1 VTVSFR
7 AVDSS
12 GNVSTGTARLTVVKG
27 AAPFQPPVD
36 RIPPGNITHV
46 GFEVSDRSVTLSWK
60 FSGDRDADHVVVYR
74 SLPDGRGAAA
84 IASTKVT
91 QFTDRGL
98 KNGRTYRYVIVEYDR
113 AGNRSAGV
121 AVIAV
126 PRAPSL
132 VRPPLGATVH
142 GAPVLQWIQ
151 ASSATYY
158 NVQLFRDGQKVFT
171 SWPTQNRLALPHSWV
186 IADIKVELRPGHY
199 AWFVW
204 PGYGRLADKRYGN
217 LLGRSTFVVS

>member
-1 VTVSFR
+1 
-7 AVDSS
+7 
-12 GNVSTGTARLTVVKG
+12 
-27 AAPFQPPVD
+27 
-36 RIPPGNITHV
+36 
-46 GFEVSDRSVTLSWK
+46 
-60 FSGDRDADHVVVYR
+60 
-74 SLPDGRGAAA
+74 
-84 IASTKVT
+84 
-91 QFTDRGL
+91 
-98 KNGRTYRYVIVEYDR
+98 
-113 AGNRSAGV
+113 
-121 AVIAV
+121 
-126 PRAPSL
+126 
-132 VRPPLGATVH
+132 LGATVH

-186 IADIKVELRPGHY
+186 IGDIKVELRPGHY